1 MKIKDATRRISDGDL
16 CIYYDGTEDFKFR
29 MKAPEELSDITIMGK
44 FCTALHTRPL
54 KNSRI
59 LI

>member
-29 MKAPEELSDITIMGK
+29 MKVPEEFSDNYHGQVFVRHCIQD
-44 FCTALHTRPL
+44 H
-54 KNSRI
+54 
-59 LI
+59 